1 MLGRALILSRIS
13 FVAAA
18 AAFAES
24 DIARASSSIMSA
36 SLASSM
42 RTAFRGGTGRS
53 CRTSSQRCSKPRGR
67 AAMGAHSKRPVVRWH
82 GGKWRLAAW
91 VISFFPRHVT
101 YVEPFGGG
109 PPGILPKAPAKAELY
124 HDLRRRSDER
134 RGG

>member
-1 MLGRALILSRIS
+1 
-13 FVAAA
+13 
-18 AAFAES
+18 
-24 DIARASSSIMSA
+24 
-36 SLASSM
+36 M

-109 PPGILPKAPAKAELY
+109 ASVLLQKAPAKAELY
-124 HDLRRRSDER
+124 NDLDETLKIGR
-134 RGG
+134 AAWRERVC

>member
-1 MLGRALILSRIS
+1 MSRRPPRS
-13 FVAAA
+13 TRTYTLFPYTTL
-18 AAFAES
+18 F
-24 DIARASSSIMSA
+24 RSA

-109 PPGILPKAPAKAELY
+109 ASVMLQKAPAKAELY
-124 HDLRRRSDER
+124 NDLDETMIQQIGR
-134 RGG
+134 AHV